1 MDKFEVI
8 VGNIGTVYS
17 GNNFMVASSKYNTY
31 VKQAKAHH
39 GRAAGEDV
47 VLMHCGHVRLEHVG
61 YMKRDT
67 AEHDVLDPSNG
78 GQF

>member
-1 MDKFEVI
+1 MRDRFEVI

-17 GNNFMVASSKYNTY
+17 GNDYDLACSKFHSY

-47 VLMHCGHVRLEHVG
+47 TMLDDSEVRLSHVG
-61 YMKRDT
+61 YMTKQD
-67 AEHDVLDPSNG
+67 AD
-78 GQF
+78 